1 MLPSGDFESPAST
14 IPPLG
19 LSFCL
24 ILELRNVQRKVHLT
38 LNALNGDLSKIK
50 APMIKILYNK
60 TMELAG
66 HPQAIY
72 FLGIVSFAEASFF
85 PIPPDVMLIPM
96 VLMHPSRAWLY
107 ALVATICSVLGGIFG
122 YLIGAFSYEQFAQP
136 ILYALGKEA
145 EISNFSQKY
154 NEVGLWA
161 VVTAG
166 VSPIPFKVITI
177 ISGASN
183 LNFMVFV
190 VASLVSRGIRFFI
203 VACLLNFYGHEIK
216 VFIEK
221 YLNWVF
227 MLFVIL
233 LLFGFIG
240 IKLI

>member
-1 MLPSGDFESPAST
+1 
-14 IPPLG
+14 
-19 LSFCL
+19 
-24 ILELRNVQRKVHLT
+24 
-38 LNALNGDLSKIK
+38 
-50 APMIKILYNK
+50 MIKILYNK

-72 FLGIVSFAEASFF
+72 FLAIVSFIEALFF

-96 VLMHPSRAWLY
+96 VLTHPSRAWLY

-136 ILYALGKEA
+136 ILYTLGKEA
-145 EISNFSQKY
+145 QMASFSQKY

-161 VVTAG
+161 VITAG

-177 ISGASN
+177 MSGATN

-190 VASLVSRGIRFFI
+190 GASLVSRGIRFFI
-203 VACLLNFYGHEIK
+203 VAGLLNFYGHEIK
-216 VFIEK
+216 IFIER

-233 LLFGFIG
+233 LIFGFIG

>member
-1 MLPSGDFESPAST
+1 
-14 IPPLG
+14 
-19 LSFCL
+19 
-24 ILELRNVQRKVHLT
+24 
-38 LNALNGDLSKIK
+38 
-50 APMIKILYNK
+50 MIKILYNK

-72 FLGIVSFAEASFF
+72 FLAIVSFIEASFF
-85 PIPPDVMLIPM
+85 PIPPDAMLIPM

-136 ILYALGKEA
+136 ILYTLGKEA
-145 EISNFSQKY
+145 QMASFSQKY

-161 VVTAG
+161 VITAG

-177 ISGASN
+177 MSGATN

-190 VASLVSRGIRFFI
+190 GASLVSRGIRFFI
-203 VACLLNFYGHEIK
+203 VAGLLNFYGHEIK
-216 VFIEK
+216 AFIER

-240 IKLI
+240 LKLI